1 VHIYFCWG
9 IRGSVGRNNRSIL
22 QDHMRG
28 RHHIS
33 SQNFK
38 ALGMWASLLY
48 IQHDPTPGSIP
59 APITSRIR
67 ALIPSPIFDPIPG
80 FTPAPLP
87 SQTRAKIQLVG
98 EFEGASRETTGQCYR
113 TTREENT
120 HFHPKPYNR
129 YMGHL
134 SYTSNILPIL

>member
-1 VHIYFCWG
+1 M
-9 IRGSVGRNNRSIL
+9 L

-28 RHHIS
+28 RHYIS
-33 SQNFK
+33 IQNFK
-38 ALGMWASLLY
+38 ALGIWVSLLY
-48 IQHDPTPGSIP
+48 VQNDPTPGSIP

-98 EFEGASRETTGQCYR
+98 DFEGTSRETTGQYYR
-113 TTREENT
+113 TTREGNT
-120 HFHPKPYNR
+120 TFSPR
-129 YMGHL
+129 TL
-134 SYTSNILPIL
+134 RQ